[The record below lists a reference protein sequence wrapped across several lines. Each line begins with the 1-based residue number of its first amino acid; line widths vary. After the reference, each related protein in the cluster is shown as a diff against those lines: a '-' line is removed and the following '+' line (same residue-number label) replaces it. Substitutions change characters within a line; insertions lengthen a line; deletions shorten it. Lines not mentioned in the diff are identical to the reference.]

1 MEVSTV
7 ELRDM
12 ILATGM
18 EDGMQESYDALEQVA
33 VSLA

>member
-1 MEVSTV
+1 MELSSR

-12 ILATGM
+12 IIETGM
-18 EDGMQESYDALEQVA
+18 EGGLQESYDALEQVA